1 MLPTLAGD
9 FLLTVDFR
17 KNIPYNEFVSN
28 FHIKGGHT
36 IINWIITIGSNP
48 LVSSLSSLCGI
59 AGLVFS
65 VAIWAKTK
73 DLRDQINVYKQNQQE
88 IVTRLMAHR
97 DSICKDGLYTM
108 DIRSHIRAELYS
120 ILQDYSALLSIW
132 VKLKIHLAIHLM
144 NSNRD
149 YADLEKLCSLLDW
162 IIARIQR
169 KENR

>member
-1 MLPTLAGD
+1 M
-9 FLLTVDFR
+9 
-17 KNIPYNEFVSN
+17 
-28 FHIKGGHT
+28 HT

-59 AGLVFS
+59 AGLIFS

-73 DLRDQINVYKQNQQE
+73 DLRDQINVYKRNQQK
-88 IVTRLMAHR
+88 IVTNLLAYR

-108 DIRSHIRAELYS
+108 DIRSHIRTELNT
-120 ILQDYSALLSIW
+120 ILQHYSALLSIW
-132 VKLKIHLAIHLM
+132 VKLKIHMTIYLM
-144 NSNRD
+144 NSKRD
-149 YADLEKLCSLLDW
+149 NVDLEKLCSLLDW